1 MSFYFFTSFLWGS
14 FFVLASFFFSFSFRS
29 NQFLISSF
37 YFFFL
42 SILRCFWFLVFFF
55 FLQFLFSVIF
65 LLFFVISVISIYHVT
80 TNQRKIIN
88 SVCIFRLDLCK
99 PYIFLIKNFEFHFLK
114 CYLVVFSTS
123 TQVMS
128 NSVTRQHCSLPIH
141 QNF

>member
-14 FFVLASFFFSFSFRS
+14 FFVLASIFFSFSFRS

-42 SILRCFWFLVFFF
+42 SILLCFWFLVFFF
-55 FLQFLFSVIF
+55 LQFLFFVIF
-65 LLFFVISVISIYHVT
+65 LLFFVISVIS

>member
-14 FFVLASFFFSFSFRS
+14 FFVLASIFFSFSFRS

-42 SILRCFWFLVFFF
+42 SVLLCFWFLVFFF
-55 FLQFLFSVIF
+55 LQFLFFVIF
-65 LLFFVISVISIYHVT
+65 LLFFVISVIS

-141 QNF
+141 QIL

>member
-29 NQFLISSF
+29 NQFLISSVSNF
-37 YFFFL
+37 CLALFL
-42 SILRCFWFLVFFF
+42 ISCLFF

-88 SVCIFRLDLCK
+88 SVSIFRLDLCK